1 MSKFQRAKRTSL
13 FVSLSLIITFALLLH
28 VNVAR
33 AEDVEGIS
41 PNLGF
46 DVVTLLGGQNASFS
60 TSQTTPFDMYSVGVL
75 SFFNRTLKAEF
86 TSITAGE
93 SGLWWITIMGTG
105 GGGIWFDYSYGLI
118 FPKGYPGAEI
128 VIGTEVS
135 IGIATGGLI
144 LFSDVSAEDPVNYTI
159 KVTGAAN
166 NPQY

>member
-13 FVSLSLIITFALLLH
+13 FVSLSLIITFALLIH
-28 VNVAR
+28 VNFAR

-75 SFFNRTLKAEF
+75 SFFNKSLKAEF

-93 SGLWWITIMGTG
+93 SGLWWMTIMGTG
-105 GGGIWFDYSYGLI
+105 GRNWFDYSFGLV
-118 FPKGYPGAEI
+118 FPKGYPAAEI
-128 VIGTEVS
+128 DIGTEAS
-135 IGIATGGLI
+135 IAIATGGII
-144 LFSDVSAEDPVNYTI
+144 LFSDVSAEDPINYTI
-159 KVTGAAN
+159 KVTGTAK
-166 NPQY
+166 